1 MLQPITPFDALAGIP
16 GLIFGFI
23 VGYTLGAS
31 KSLSSRD
38 RLIIAVAVGLIAPII
53 IVLALDAVEISE
65 ITTFE
70 VLLSVIATFGGI
82 GFGAAMHWEPFAPP
96 RTKRHITFDPEEAD
110 EEFDRQIREAFGE

>member
-1 MLQPITPFDALAGIP
+1 MQPITPFDALAGIP

-23 VGYTLGAS
+23 VGYALGAS

-38 RLIIAVAVGLIAPII
+38 RLLIAVAVGLIAPII
-53 IVLALDAVEISE
+53 IVLVLDEVGIAE

-70 VLLSVIATFGGI
+70 ILLSIIATFGGI

-96 RTKRHITFDPEEAD
+96 PAKRHVSFDPVEDD
-110 EEFDRQIREAFGE
+110 EEFDRQIREAFGD